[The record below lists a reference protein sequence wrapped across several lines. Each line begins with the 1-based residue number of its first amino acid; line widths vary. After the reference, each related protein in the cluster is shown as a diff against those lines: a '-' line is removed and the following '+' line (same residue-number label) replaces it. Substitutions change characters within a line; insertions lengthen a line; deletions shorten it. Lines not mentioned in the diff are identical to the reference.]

1 MIAKSHRWRV
11 TAIAAAALMGLWGT
25 NAMALSLG
33 RITVQSALGEP
44 LRAEIDIPDINAEEA
59 ATLKTSIAAP
69 EAFKLAGMD
78 YNAAMPGLKA
88 TLQRLS
94 DGRAVIRLNGDRAIN
109 DPFLDLILVAN
120 WSTGRIVRDYTLLFD
135 PPSLRKTAP
144 AAPTQAQIPAQPL
157 APSAPL
163 AQQPRTVAAPPQ
175 PGPVSA
181 AKAPTQVKPVKTDA
195 PKQVLVKSGD
205 TAGQIAAAVR
215 PASVSLDQML
225 VALLRSNPDAFMG
238 ENVNRV
244 KAGAIIDIPTAE
256 QAAATPSGEAS
267 RMIIAQSKDF
277 NEFRRK
283 LAGSAPAAEVTA
295 ADRQASGSIQT
306 KVEEKNVAPPT
317 PDKLTLSKGAV
328 QAQLAEEQLAK
339 DRTAQDAAGRAAE
352 IEKNINDLNKLG
364 IASGTA
370 ASAAPEQPASAAPAA
385 APTVAVA
392 VTPPVVVPPAVAPP
406 VPAQPETSMIDGL
419 MEDPL
424 IPAGA
429 VALIALLAGFG
440 VYRARQRKAASHM
453 DSSFLESRLR
463 PDSFFGTSGG
473 QSVDTNEGP
482 ATGSSMVYSPS
493 QLDSADDV
501 DPVAEADVYLA
512 YGRDL
517 QAEEILKEALR
528 TTPGRV
534 AIHHKLLEIFAK
546 RRDTKRFTEVAVTA
560 FKVTGG
566 NGQDWDRICEMGLSV
581 DPANPLYQPGGQ
593 PGGAQ
598 GLTRASKETVP
609 DDIEPKLIAPHASG
623 SVDLDLD
630 FSLDDEQPVDK
641 PINTVAATAA
651 AATAAT
657 TAALV
662 GNELD
667 FEFDEPSPSG
677 SITAEV
683 DFDLDAET
691 SAGDIEPLADIVP
704 DVPAAK
710 QADPSEADFDFGEP
724 SATAATEPE
733 VDFDLDEPSA
743 TEEVPESE
751 VDFDLDGSSVIDS
764 SAPEVDFDLDD
775 EAAAEPP
782 PAAAEPEVEF
792 DEASDETSEPEA
804 TLDLDFDLDT
814 DAAAP
819 NTPAPAL
826 TDALDFDLPDL
837 DVQERVVV
845 TPEPDIEDFKEQ
857 AKTSF
862 GATAPAPLTKS
873 EPAKAPAPDLSM
885 LQFDLGSLS
894 LDLDEAPASGEEE
907 TTSANEDPLET
918 KLALAEEFKAIG
930 DDDGARAL
938 IEEVISEAS
947 GDMKA
952 KAQRALS
959 NL

>member
-33 RITVQSALGEP
+33 RINVQSALGEP

-78 YNAAMPGLKA
+78 YNAAIPGLKA
-88 TLQRLS
+88 TLQKLS
-94 DGRAVIRLNGDRAIN
+94 NGRTVILLTGDRAIN

-135 PPSLRKTAP
+135 PPSLRRTAP
-144 AAPTQAQIPAQPL
+144 AAPTQAQIPAQPI
-157 APSAPL
+157 APAAP
-163 AQQPRTVAAPPQ
+163 APPVRQPRTVTTPPAPASD
-175 PGPVSA
+175 V
-181 AKAPTQVKPVKTDA
+181 KAPAKEPAQTPQSVKTDV
-195 PKQVLVKSGD
+195 PTQVLVKAGD
-205 TAGQIAAAVR
+205 TAGQIAAAVK
-215 PASVSLDQML
+215 PSSVSLDQML
-225 VALLRSNPDAFMG
+225 VAMLRSNPDAFMG

-244 KAGAIIDIPTAE
+244 KAGAIIDIPSAE
-256 QAAATPSGEAS
+256 QAAATPSGQAS
-267 RMIIAQSKDF
+267 RMIVAQSKDF

-283 LAGSAPAAEVTA
+283 LAGSAPPAEVTV
-295 ADRQASGSIQT
+295 ADRQASGSVQT
-306 KVEEKNVAPPT
+306 KVEEKKVAQPT

-328 QAQLAEEQLAK
+328 QAQLAEDQLAK
-339 DRTAQDAAGRAAE
+339 ERAANDAASRTAE
-352 IEKNINDLNKLG
+352 IEKNISDLNKLG

-370 ASAAPEQPASAAPAA
+370 VSAAPEQPASAVPAVAPAA
-385 APTVAVA
+385 SVAVA
-392 VTPPVVVPPAVAPP
+392 PVPTPPVVVPPVVVPP
-406 VPAQPETSMIDGL
+406 VAAVPESSMIDGL
-419 MEDPL
+419 LEDPL

-429 VALIALLAGFG
+429 VALIALLAGFAF
-440 VYRARQRKAASHM
+440 YRARQRKAASHV

-534 AIHHKLLEIFAK
+534 AIHQKLLEIFAK
-546 RRDTKRFTEVAVTA
+546 RRDSKRFAEVAATA
-560 FKVTGG
+560 FNVTGG
-566 NGQDWDRICEMGLSV
+566 NGQEWDRICELGLSV

-593 PGGAQ
+593 PS
-598 GLTRASKETVP
+598 GLQDLPLASQETIAG
-609 DDIEPKLIAPHASG
+609 DMEPRLAASPVGG

-630 FSLDDEQPVDK
+630 FSLDDEPPVNK
-641 PINTVAATAA
+641 SLNPGLVVAAAAPAATAS
-651 AATAAT
+651 
-657 TAALV
+657 ALV

-667 FEFDEPSPSG
+667 FEFDEPADGAP
-677 SITAEV
+677 TVAEV
-683 DFDLDAET
+683 DFDLDSET
-691 SAGDIEPLADIVP
+691 SAGDIKSQAGSIQPA
-704 DVPAAK
+704 PAAP
-710 QADPSEADFDFGEP
+710 QTDESEM
-724 SATAATEPE
+724 
-733 VDFDLDEPSA
+733 DFDLDEPPVI
-743 TEEVPESE
+743 EETADPGIH
-751 VDFDLDGSSVIDS
+751 FDLGTPTVIDPN
-764 SAPEVDFDLDD
+764 A
-775 EAAAEPP
+775 
-782 PAAAEPEVEF
+782 PEVEF
-792 DEASDETSEPEA
+792 DLNSGEISELEAP
-804 TLDLDFDLDT
+804 LDLDFDLKNE
-814 DAAAP
+814 AAP
-819 NTPAPAL
+819 PTRAPAL
-826 TDALDFDLPDL
+826 SNSLDFDLPDL
-837 DVQERVVV
+837 DVEDNVLR
-845 TPEPDIEDFKEQ
+845 TPDPDGDDFKEQ
-857 AKTSF
+857 AKASF
-862 GATAPAPLTKS
+862 GSTAPAPLVESS
-873 EPAKAPAPDLSM
+873 EPVKSPAPDLSM

-894 LDLDEAPASGEEE
+894 LDLDEAPGPDIAD
-907 TTSANEDPLET
+907 TTSDSEDPLET

>member
-33 RITVQSALGEP
+33 RISVQSALGEP

-59 ATLKTSIAAP
+59 ATLKISIAAP

-94 DGRAVIRLNGDRAIN
+94 DGRAIIRLTGDRAIN

-135 PPSLRKTAP
+135 PPSLRKAAP

-157 APSAPL
+157 TPAVPAPAPA
-163 AQQPRTVAAPPQ
+163 AQQPRTVATPPA
-175 PGPVSA
+175 PVSA
-181 AKAPTQVKPVKTDA
+181 TKTPAKEPEPAPAQPIKTDA
-195 PKQVLVKSGD
+195 PKQVLVKAGD
-205 TAGQIAAAVR
+205 TAGRIAAAVK

-225 VALLRSNPDAFMG
+225 VALLRSNPDAFLG

-256 QAAATPSGEAS
+256 QATATPSGQAS
-267 RMIIAQSKDF
+267 QMIVAQSKDF

-283 LAGSAPAAEVTA
+283 LAGSAPTAEVA
-295 ADRQASGSIQT
+295 VADRQASGSIQT
-306 KVEEKNVAPPT
+306 KVEEKKAAQTT

-328 QAQLAEEQLAK
+328 QAQLADEQLAK
-339 DRTAQDAAGRAAE
+339 DRAAKDAASRTAE
-352 IEKNINDLNKLG
+352 IEKNISDLNKLG
-364 IASGTA
+364 VASSTA
-370 ASAAPEQPASAAPAA
+370 TSAPPEKPASAAPAA

-392 VTPPVVVPPAVAPP
+392 VAPPVVPSSVVPPPVA
-406 VPAQPETSMIDGL
+406 ATPETSMIDGL
-419 MEDPL
+419 LEDPL

-440 VYRARQRKAASHM
+440 VYRARQRKAASHV

-534 AIHHKLLEIFAK
+534 AIHQKLLEIFAK
-546 RRDTKRFTEVAVTA
+546 RRDTKRFAEVAETA

-566 NGQDWDRICEMGLSV
+566 KGQDWDRICELGLSV

-593 PGGAQ
+593 PS
-598 GLTRASKETVP
+598 GLQDLPLASQETIAG
-609 DDIEPKLIAPHASG
+609 DIEPKLVTPHASG
-623 SVDLDLD
+623 AVDLDLD
-630 FSLDDEQPVDK
+630 FSLDDEPPVVK
-641 PINTVAATAA
+641 PINTGAVVAA

-657 TAALV
+657 ASALV

-667 FEFDEPSPSG
+667 FEFDEPTAAAS
-677 SITAEV
+677 TAAEV

-691 SAGDIEPLADIVP
+691 SAGDIEPLADIVQDAP
-704 DVPAAK
+704 MLMDTDAMDV
-710 QADPSEADFDFGEP
+710 DVDLSEP

-733 VDFDLDEPSA
+733 VDFDLGEPSA
-743 TEEVPESE
+743 TDPN
-751 VDFDLDGSSVIDS
+751 
-764 SAPEVDFDLDD
+764 APEVDFDLD
-775 EAAAEPP
+775 EPTAAD
-782 PAAAEPEVEF
+782 EPEVDFEL
-792 DEASDETSEPEA
+792 DSDEISEPEA
-804 TLDLDFDLDT
+804 SLDLDFDLKN
-814 DAAAP
+814 DAIAP

-826 TDALDFDLPDL
+826 TNALAFDLPDL
-837 DVQERVVV
+837 DIEESVLI
-845 TPEPDIEDFKEQ
+845 TPDPDNEDFREQ

-862 GATAPAPLTKS
+862 GATAPAPLVKS
-873 EPAKAPAPDLSM
+873 EPVKSPQPDLSM

-894 LDLDEAPASGEEE
+894 LDLDEAPASDTQE
-907 TTSANEDPLET
+907 TASDTEDPLET

>member
-1 MIAKSHRWRV
+1 LIAKSHRWRV

-33 RITVQSALGEP
+33 RINVQSALGEP

-94 DGRAVIRLNGDRAIN
+94 DGRAVIRLTGDRAIN

-135 PPSLRKTAP
+135 PPSLRKAAP

-157 APSAPL
+157 APAAP
-163 AQQPRTVAAPPQ
+163 APVVQQPRTVATPP
-175 PGPVSA
+175 PPAPVSA
-181 AKAPTQVKPVKTDA
+181 TKTPSKEPTQAQPINTDA
-195 PKQVLVKSGD
+195 SKQVLVKAGD
-205 TAGQIAAAVR
+205 TAGRIAAAVK

-225 VALLRSNPDAFMG
+225 VALLRSNPDAFLG

-256 QAAATPSGEAS
+256 QAAATPSGQAS
-267 RMIIAQSKDF
+267 QMIVAQSKDF

-283 LAGSAPAAEVTA
+283 LAGSAPTAEVA
-295 ADRQASGSIQT
+295 VADRQASGSIQT
-306 KVEEKNVAPPT
+306 KVEEKKALQPT

-328 QAQLAEEQLAK
+328 QAQLADEQLAK
-339 DRTAQDAAGRAAE
+339 DRAAKDAASRTAE
-352 IEKNINDLNKLG
+352 IEKNISDLNKLG
-364 IASGTA
+364 VASSTA
-370 ASAAPEQPASAAPAA
+370 TSAQPEKPASAAPVA
-385 APTVAVA
+385 APTVAMA
-392 VTPPVVVPPAVAPP
+392 VTPPVVPSSVVARP
-406 VPAQPETSMIDGL
+406 VAATPETSMIDGL
-419 MEDPL
+419 LEDPL

-440 VYRARQRKAASHM
+440 VYRARQRKAASHV

-534 AIHHKLLEIFAK
+534 AIHQKLLEIFAK
-546 RRDTKRFTEVAVTA
+546 RRDTKRFAEVAATA
-560 FKVTGG
+560 FNVTGG
-566 NGQDWDRICEMGLSV
+566 KGQDWGRICELGLSV

-593 PGGAQ
+593 PS
-598 GLTRASKETVP
+598 GLQNLPLASQETIAG
-609 DDIEPKLIAPHASG
+609 DIEPKLVAPHASG
-623 SVDLDLD
+623 AVDLDLD
-630 FSLDDEQPVDK
+630 FSLDDEPPVVK
-641 PINTVAATAA
+641 PINTGAVVT

-657 TAALV
+657 ASTLV

-667 FEFDEPSPSG
+667 FEFDEPAAGAS
-677 SITAEV
+677 TAAEV
-683 DFDLDAET
+683 DFDLNAET
-691 SAGDIEPLADIVP
+691 SAGDIEPVAGIVQDAP
-704 DVPAAK
+704 VLMETDETQVDV
-710 QADPSEADFDFGEP
+710 DLSEP
-724 SATAATEPE
+724 SATSATEPE
-733 VDFDLDEPSA
+733 VDFALEASSIA
-743 TEEVPESE
+743 QEVPEPE
-751 VDFDLDGSSVIDS
+751 VDFDLGER
-764 SAPEVDFDLDD
+764 SATDPNAPEVNFDLDEPTAADKPEVDFDLDS
-775 EAAAEPP
+775 EEI
-782 PAAAEPEVEF
+782 
-792 DEASDETSEPEA
+792 SEPEA
-804 TLDLDFDLDT
+804 SLDLDFDLEN
-814 DAAAP
+814 DAVAP
-819 NTPAPAL
+819 TTPAPAL

-837 DVQERVVV
+837 DINENVLI
-845 TPEPDIEDFKEQ
+845 TPDPDNEDFREQ

-862 GATAPAPLTKS
+862 GATAPAPLVKS
-873 EPAKAPAPDLSM
+873 EPVKSPAPDLSM

-894 LDLDEAPASGEEE
+894 LDLDEAPASNVEE
-907 TTSANEDPLET
+907 TRSDTEDPLET

-938 IEEVISEAS
+938 IEEVISEAY

>member
-33 RITVQSALGEP
+33 RINVQSALGEP

-94 DGRAVIRLNGDRAIN
+94 DGRAVIRLTGDRAIN

-120 WSTGRIVRDYTLLFD
+120 WSTGRVVRDYTLLFD
-135 PPSLRKTAP
+135 PPSLRKAAP
-144 AAPTQAQIPAQPL
+144 AAPTQAQIPAQPVVPT
-157 APSAPL
+157 APTPAPV
-163 AQQPRTVAAPPQ
+163 AQQPRTVATAPP
-175 PGPVSA
+175 PAPVSA
-181 AKAPTQVKPVKTDA
+181 TKPPAKEQAPAQPIKTDA
-195 PKQVLVKSGD
+195 PKQIIVKAGD
-205 TAGQIAAAVR
+205 TAGRIAAAVK

-225 VALLRSNPDAFMG
+225 VALLRSNPDAFLG

-256 QAAATPSGEAS
+256 QAAATPSGQAS
-267 RMIIAQSKDF
+267 QMIVAQSKDF

-283 LAGSAPAAEVTA
+283 LAGSAPTAEIAV

-306 KVEEKNVAPPT
+306 KVEEKKTVQPT

-328 QAQLAEEQLAK
+328 QAQLADEQLAK
-339 DRTAQDAAGRAAE
+339 DRAAKDAASRAAE
-352 IEKNINDLNKLG
+352 IEKNISDLNKLG
-364 IASGTA
+364 VASSTA
-370 ASAAPEQPASAAPAA
+370 ASAPPEKPASAAPATS
-385 APTVAVA
+385 PAVA
-392 VTPPVVVPPAVAPP
+392 VAVAPP
-406 VPAQPETSMIDGL
+406 VVPSSVVPPPVAATPETSMIDGL
-419 MEDPL
+419 LEDPL

-440 VYRARQRKAASHM
+440 VYRARQRKAASHV

-534 AIHHKLLEIFAK
+534 AIHQKLLEIFAK
-546 RRDTKRFTEVAVTA
+546 RRDAKRFAEVAATA

-566 NGQDWDRICEMGLSV
+566 KGQDWDRICELGLSV
-581 DPANPLYQPGGQ
+581 DPANPMYQPGGQ
-593 PGGAQ
+593 PS
-598 GLTRASKETVP
+598 GLQDLALPSQETIA
-609 DDIEPKLIAPHASG
+609 DEIEPKLVATHTSG
-623 SVDLDLD
+623 AVDLDLD
-630 FSLDDEQPVDK
+630 FSLDDEPPANK
-641 PINTVAATAA
+641 SINTGAVVAA
-651 AATAAT
+651 AATAST
-657 TAALV
+657 LM

-667 FEFDEPSPSG
+667 FEFDEPPAADAPA
-677 SITAEV
+677 AEV

-691 SAGDIEPLADIVP
+691 SAGNIEPLADITQDP
-704 DVPAAK
+704 PELMAA
-710 QADPSEADFDFGEP
+710 DESEVDFDLSEPTSTVATERAADFDLDASSIAQEVPEPEVDFDLGEQ
-724 SATAATEPE
+724 SATDPNAPDVDFDLDDPIAVDEPE
-733 VDFDLDEPSA
+733 VDFDLDSKE
-743 TEEVPESE
+743 
-751 VDFDLDGSSVIDS
+751 I
-764 SAPEVDFDLDD
+764 
-775 EAAAEPP
+775 
-782 PAAAEPEVEF
+782 
-792 DEASDETSEPEA
+792 SEPEPS
-804 TLDLDFDLDT
+804 LDLDFGPEN
-814 DAAAP
+814 DAIAP
-819 NTPAPAL
+819 VTPAPAL
-826 TDALDFDLPDL
+826 IDALAFDLPDL
-837 DVQERVVV
+837 DIEESVLI
-845 TPEPDIEDFKEQ
+845 TPDPDNEDFREQ

-862 GATAPAPLTKS
+862 GATAPAPLVKS
-873 EPAKAPAPDLSM
+873 EPVKSPQPDLSM

-894 LDLDEAPASGEEE
+894 LDLDEAPVSDAQE
-907 TTSANEDPLET
+907 TPSDTEDPLET

-938 IEEVISEAS
+938 IEEVISEAY

>member
-1 MIAKSHRWRV
+1 MIAKSHRWRI

-33 RITVQSALGEP
+33 RINVQSALGEP
-44 LRAEIDIPDINAEEA
+44 LRAEIDIPDINPEEA

-78 YNAAMPGLKA
+78 YNPAMPGLKA

-94 DGRAVIRLNGDRAIN
+94 DGRAVIRLTGDRAIN

-135 PPSLRKTAP
+135 PPSSRKAAP
-144 AAPTQAQIPAQPL
+144 AAPTQAQIPAQPA
-157 APSAPL
+157 APAAPAPV
-163 AQQPRTVAAPPQ
+163 AQQPRPAATPP
-175 PGPVSA
+175 PASVSA
-181 AKAPTQVKPVKTDA
+181 TPTPVREPARAQPIKTDA
-195 PKQVLVKSGD
+195 PRQVVVRAGD
-205 TAGQIAAAVR
+205 TAGRIAAAVK

-225 VALLRSNPDAFMG
+225 VALLRSNPDAFLG

-256 QAAATPSGEAS
+256 QAAATPSGQAS
-267 RMIIAQSKDF
+267 QMIVAQSKDF

-283 LAGSAPAAEVTA
+283 LAGIAPTAEVA
-295 ADRQASGSIQT
+295 VADRQASGNIQT
-306 KVEEKNVAPPT
+306 KIEEKKASQPT

-328 QAQLAEEQLAK
+328 QAQLADEQLAK
-339 DRTAQDAAGRAAE
+339 ERAAKDAASRTAE
-352 IEKNINDLNKLG
+352 IEKNISDLNKLG
-364 IASGTA
+364 VTSGTA
-370 ASAAPEQPASAAPAA
+370 TSTPPEKPASAVPA
-385 APTVAVA
+385 VAVA
-392 VTPPVVVPPAVAPP
+392 VVPPVVVPAPVVSAP
-406 VPAQPETSMIDGL
+406 VVPLPVVPAPISATPETSMIDGL
-419 MEDPL
+419 LEDPL
-424 IPAGA
+424 IPVGA
-429 VALIALLAGFG
+429 LALIALLVGYG
-440 VYRARQRKAASHM
+440 VYRSRQHKAASHV

-534 AIHHKLLEIFAK
+534 AIHQKLLEIFAK
-546 RRDTKRFTEVAVTA
+546 RRDSKRFAEVAATA

-566 NGQDWDRICEMGLSV
+566 KGHDWDRICELGLSV

-593 PGGAQ
+593 PS
-598 GLTRASKETVP
+598 GLQDLPIPSQQTIA
-609 DDIEPKLIAPHASG
+609 DDLKPRLVAPYSSG

-630 FSLDDEQPVDK
+630 FSLDDDPPVVK
-641 PINTVAATAA
+641 SINTGAVVATGAAAA
-651 AATAAT
+651 AATAP
-657 TAALV
+657 ALM

-667 FEFDEPSPSG
+667 FEFGEP
-677 SITAEV
+677 TAENLTAAEV

-691 SAGDIEPLADIVP
+691 SAGEIEPLADIVP
-704 DVPAAK
+704 DAPVLM
-710 QADPSEADFDFGEP
+710 DTDEMEVDVDLSEP
-724 SATAATEPE
+724 SATAVTKPEVDFELGQPSTTDPNAPE
-733 VDFDLDEPSA
+733 VDFDLDEPTA
-743 TEEVPESE
+743 ANE
-751 VDFDLDGSSVIDS
+751 
-764 SAPEVDFDLDD
+764 PEVDFDLD
-775 EAAAEPP
+775 
-782 PAAAEPEVEF
+782 
-792 DEASDETSEPEA
+792 SDETSDSKRS
-804 TLDLDFDLDT
+804 LDLDFDLENDT
-814 DAAAP
+814 VALTA
-819 NTPAPAL
+819 PAPAL
-826 TDALDFDLPDL
+826 TDALDFDLPNLDL
-837 DVQERVVV
+837 NESVS
-845 TPEPDIEDFKEQ
+845 TAPDPDNEDFKEQ

-862 GATAPAPLTKS
+862 GATAPAPLVKS
-873 EPAKAPAPDLSM
+873 EPTKSAAPDLSM

-894 LDLDEAPASGEEE
+894 LDLDEAPATDAQETASG
-907 TTSANEDPLET
+907 TEDPLET
-918 KLALAEEFKAIG
+918 KLALAEEFKDIG

>member
-33 RITVQSALGEP
+33 RINVQSALGEP

-88 TLQRLS
+88 TLHRLS
-94 DGRAVIRLNGDRAIN
+94 DGRAVIRLAGDRAIN

-135 PPSLRKTAP
+135 PPSLRKAAP
-144 AAPTQAQIPAQPL
+144 TAPTQAQIPAQAV
-157 APSAPL
+157 APAAPAAPAPV
-163 AQQPRTVAAPPQ
+163 AQQPRTVATPPA
-175 PGPVSA
+175 PVSA
-181 AKAPTQVKPVKTDA
+181 TKTPAKEPTQTQPIKTDA
-195 PKQVLVKSGD
+195 PKQVTVKAGD
-205 TAGQIAAAVR
+205 TAGRIAAAVK

-225 VALLRSNPDAFMG
+225 VALLRSNPDAFLG

-256 QAAATPSGEAS
+256 QAAATPSDQAS
-267 RMIIAQSKDF
+267 QMIVAQSKDF

-283 LAGSAPAAEVTA
+283 LAGSAPTAEVA
-295 ADRQASGSIQT
+295 VADRQASGSIQT
-306 KVEEKNVAPPT
+306 KVEEKKALQPT

-328 QAQLAEEQLAK
+328 QAQLADEQLAK
-339 DRTAQDAAGRAAE
+339 DRAAKEASSRTAE
-352 IEKNINDLNKLG
+352 IEKNISDLNKLG
-364 IASGTA
+364 VASSTVT
-370 ASAAPEQPASAAPAA
+370 SVPPEKPASAAPAA
-385 APTVAVA
+385 AATVAVA
-392 VTPPVVVPPAVAPP
+392 VAPPAVPSSVVPSPVVPPPVA
-406 VPAQPETSMIDGL
+406 AAPETSMIDGL
-419 MEDPL
+419 LEDPL

-440 VYRARQRKAASHM
+440 VYRARQRKAAAHV

-528 TTPGRV
+528 TTPGRI
-534 AIHHKLLEIFAK
+534 AIHQKLLEIFAK
-546 RRDTKRFTEVAVTA
+546 RRDSKRFAEVAATA
-560 FKVTGG
+560 FNVTGG
-566 NGQDWDRICEMGLSV
+566 KGQDWDRICELGLSV

-593 PGGAQ
+593 PSALQ
-598 GLTRASKETVP
+598 DLPSASKETTAG
-609 DDIEPKLIAPHASG
+609 DIEPKLVAPHAGG

-630 FSLDDEQPVDK
+630 FSLEDEPPVVK
-641 PINTVAATAA
+641 PINTGAAVAA

-657 TAALV
+657 ASALV
-662 GNELD
+662 GNELN
-667 FEFDEPSPSG
+667 FEFDEPAVGAS
-677 SITAEV
+677 TAAEMDFDLNAETTAGDINPLPDFVQDTPVLMDADEAKVDVDLSEPALTAAIEPEV
-683 DFDLDAET
+683 DFDLGERSDT
-691 SAGDIEPLADIVP
+691 
-704 DVPAAK
+704 
-710 QADPSEADFDFGEP
+710 DPNA
-724 SATAATEPE
+724 PE
-733 VDFDLDEPSA
+733 VDFDLDEPTA
-743 TEEVPESE
+743 AVE
-751 VDFDLDGSSVIDS
+751 
-764 SAPEVDFDLDD
+764 PEVDFDLDRED
-775 EAAAEPP
+775 ISGP
-782 PAAAEPEVEF
+782 
-792 DEASDETSEPEA
+792 EASF
-804 TLDLDFDLDT
+804 DLDFDLEK
-814 DAAAP
+814 AAVAP
-819 NTPAPAL
+819 TTPAPAL
-826 TDALDFDLPDL
+826 TDTLDFDLPDL
-837 DVQERVVV
+837 DVNESVLI
-845 TPEPDIEDFKEQ
+845 TPDPDNEDFREQ

-862 GATAPAPLTKS
+862 GATAPAPLVKS
-873 EPAKAPAPDLSM
+873 EPEKSPAPDLSM

-894 LDLDEAPASGEEE
+894 LELDEAPTSDAQE
-907 TTSANEDPLET
+907 TPSVTEDPLET

>member
-1 MIAKSHRWRV
+1 MIAKSHRWQV
-11 TAIAAAALMGLWGT
+11 TAIAAAVLMGLSGT
-25 NAMALSLG
+25 NALALSLG
-33 RITVQSALGEP
+33 RLSVQSALGEP
-44 LRAEIDIPDINAEEA
+44 LRAEIDIPDMNAEEA

-69 EAFKLAGMD
+69 EAFKLAGME

-94 DGRAVIRLNGDRAIN
+94 DGRAVIRLTGDRAIN

-135 PPSLRKTAP
+135 PPTSRRAVP
-144 AAPTQAQIPAQPL
+144 SAPTQAQIPAQTVTPA
-157 APSAPL
+157 APAPAPAPV
-163 AQQPRTVAAPPQ
+163 AQQPRTLATPP
-175 PGPVSA
+175 PPVSA
-181 AKAPTQVKPVKTDA
+181 AKQPAPTQPIKTEA
-195 PKQVLVKSGD
+195 PKQVMVKAGD
-205 TAGQIAAAVR
+205 TAGRIAAAVK

-225 VALLRSNPDAFMG
+225 VALLRSNPDAFLG
-238 ENVNRV
+238 ANVNRV

-256 QAAATPSGEAS
+256 QAAATPSGQAS
-267 RMIIAQSKDF
+267 QMIVAQSKDF

-283 LAGSAPAAEVTA
+283 LAGSAPTAEVA
-295 ADRQASGSIQT
+295 VASRQASGSIQT
-306 KVEEKNVAPPT
+306 KVEEKKALQPT

-328 QAQLAEEQLAK
+328 QAQLADEQLAR
-339 DRTAQDAAGRAAE
+339 DRAVKDAASRTAE
-352 IEKNINDLNKLG
+352 IEKNISDLNKLG
-364 IASGTA
+364 VASSTA
-370 ASAAPEQPASAAPAA
+370 ASAPPEKPASAAPAT

-392 VTPPVVVPPAVAPP
+392 VAPPLAPSSVVPPPVA
-406 VPAQPETSMIDGL
+406 ATPETSMIDGL
-419 MEDPL
+419 LEDPL

-440 VYRARQRKAASHM
+440 VYRARQRKAASHV

-482 ATGSSMVYSPS
+482 ATGPSMVYSPS

-534 AIHHKLLEIFAK
+534 AIHQKLLEIFAK
-546 RRDTKRFTEVAVTA
+546 RRDAKRFAEVAATA
-560 FKVTGG
+560 FNLTGG
-566 NGQDWDRICEMGLSV
+566 KGQDWNRICELGLSV

-593 PGGAQ
+593 PSSLQ
-598 GLTRASKETVP
+598 DLPLPSQETIA
-609 DDIEPKLIAPHASG
+609 DEIEPKLIAPHASG

-630 FSLDDEQPVDK
+630 FSLDDEPSADK
-641 PINTVAATAA
+641 SINTDAAVAAE
-651 AATAAT
+651 ATAST
-657 TAALV
+657 LM

-667 FEFDEPSPSG
+667 FEFDEQPAVDASA
-677 SITAEV
+677 TEV

-691 SAGDIEPLADIVP
+691 SAGNIEPLTASVQDT
-704 DVPAAK
+704 PALMAT
-710 QADPSEADFDFGEP
+710 DESEVDFDLSEP
-724 SATAATEPE
+724 TSTAATEPAVDFDLDVSSIAPEVPEPE
-733 VDFDLDEPSA
+733 VDFDLGEPSA
-743 TEEVPESE
+743 
-751 VDFDLDGSSVIDS
+751 IDTN
-764 SAPEVDFDLDD
+764 APEVDFDLDGTA
-775 EAAAEPP
+775 AAAEPGLEFDLNGDEI
-782 PAAAEPEVEF
+782 AEPE
-792 DEASDETSEPEA
+792 AS
-804 TLDLDFDLDT
+804 LDLDFDLEN
-814 DAAAP
+814 DAVAP
-819 NTPAPAL
+819 TTAGPAL
-826 TDALDFDLPDL
+826 TDALDFDLPNL
-837 DVQERVVV
+837 DVSESVLI
-845 TPEPDIEDFKEQ
+845 TPDPDNEDFREQ

-862 GATAPAPLTKS
+862 GATAPAPLVKS
-873 EPAKAPAPDLSM
+873 VPVKPPEPDLSM

-894 LDLDEAPASGEEE
+894 LDLDEAPASDVEE
-907 TTSANEDPLET
+907 TPSETEDPLET

>member
-33 RITVQSALGEP
+33 RINVQSALGEP

-88 TLQRLS
+88 TLHRLS
-94 DGRAVIRLNGDRAIN
+94 DGRAVIRLAGDRAIN

-135 PPSLRKTAP
+135 PPSLRKAAP
-144 AAPTQAQIPAQPL
+144 VAPTQAQISAQPD
-157 APSAPL
+157 APAAPPV
-163 AQQPRTVAAPPQ
+163 AQQPRTVATPPA
-175 PGPVSA
+175 PVSA
-181 AKAPTQVKPVKTDA
+181 TKTPAKEPAQAQPSNTDA
-195 PKQVLVKSGD
+195 PKQVMVKAGD
-205 TAGQIAAAVR
+205 TAGRIAAAVK

-225 VALLRSNPDAFMG
+225 VALLRSNPDAFLG

-256 QAAATPSGEAS
+256 QAAATPSGQAS
-267 RMIIAQSKDF
+267 QMIVAQSKDF

-283 LAGSAPAAEVTA
+283 LAGIAPTAEVA
-295 ADRQASGSIQT
+295 VADRQASGSIQT
-306 KVEEKNVAPPT
+306 KVEEKKALQPT

-328 QAQLAEEQLAK
+328 QAQLADEQLAK
-339 DRTAQDAAGRAAE
+339 DRAAKDAASRTAE
-352 IEKNINDLNKLG
+352 IEKNISDLNKLG
-364 IASGTA
+364 A
-370 ASAAPEQPASAAPAA
+370 ASSTATSAPPEKPASAAPTA

-392 VTPPVVVPPAVAPP
+392 VAPPPVVPSSVVPRP
-406 VPAQPETSMIDGL
+406 VSATPETSMIDGL
-419 MEDPL
+419 LEDPL

-440 VYRARQRKAASHM
+440 VYRARQRKAASHV

-534 AIHHKLLEIFAK
+534 AIHQKLLEIFAK
-546 RRDTKRFTEVAVTA
+546 RRDSKRFAEVAATA
-560 FKVTGG
+560 FNVTGG
-566 NGQDWDRICEMGLSV
+566 KGQDWDRICELGLGV

-593 PGGAQ
+593 PSALQ
-598 GLTRASKETVP
+598 DLPSASQETAVGE
-609 DDIEPKLIAPHASG
+609 IEPKLVAPHASG

-630 FSLDDEQPVDK
+630 FSLDDEPPVVK
-641 PINTVAATAA
+641 PMNTGAVVAT

-657 TAALV
+657 ASALV

-667 FEFDEPSPSG
+667 FEFDEPAVGVSAA
-677 SITAEV
+677 AEV
-683 DFDLDAET
+683 DFDLNAET
-691 SAGDIEPLADIVP
+691 TAGDMEPLADFVQDAP
-704 DVPAAK
+704 VLMETDETQVDV
-710 QADPSEADFDFGEP
+710 DLSEP
-724 SATAATEPE
+724 SVTAAIEPE
-733 VDFDLDEPSA
+733 VDFDLGERSA
-743 TEEVPESE
+743 TDPN
-751 VDFDLDGSSVIDS
+751 
-764 SAPEVDFDLDD
+764 APEVDFDLDD
-775 EAAAEPP
+775 STAAH
-782 PAAAEPEVEF
+782 EPEVDF
-792 DEASDETSEPEA
+792 DLDSEQISEPEA
-804 TLDLDFDLDT
+804 SLDLDFGPEN
-814 DAAAP
+814 DAIAP
-819 NTPAPAL
+819 TTPAPAL
-826 TDALDFDLPDL
+826 TNALDFDLPDL
-837 DVQERVVV
+837 DVSESVLI
-845 TPEPDIEDFKEQ
+845 TPDPDNEDFREQ

-862 GATAPAPLTKS
+862 GATAPAPLVKS
-873 EPAKAPAPDLSM
+873 EPVKSPAPDLSM

-894 LDLDEAPASGEEE
+894 LELDEAPTSDAQE
-907 TTSANEDPLET
+907 TPSVTEDPLET

>member
-1 MIAKSHRWRV
+1 
-11 TAIAAAALMGLWGT
+11 MGLWGT
-25 NAMALSLG
+25 NALALSLG
-33 RITVQSALGEP
+33 RINVQSALGEP
-44 LRAEIDIPDINAEEA
+44 LRAEIDIPDMNAEEA

-69 EAFKLAGMD
+69 EAFKLAGME

-88 TLQRLS
+88 TLQKLS
-94 DGRAVIRLNGDRAIN
+94 NGRTVILLTGDRAIN

-135 PPSLRKTAP
+135 PPNSRRAVP
-144 AAPTQAQIPAQPL
+144 AAPTQARVQPQPV
-157 APSAPL
+157 APSAPAPV
-163 AQQPRTVAAPPQ
+163 AQQPRTVATPP
-175 PGPVSA
+175 PPPPAPVSA
-181 AKAPTQVKPVKTDA
+181 TKTPVKEPAPTQPIKTDA
-195 PKQVLVKSGD
+195 PKQVIVKAGD
-205 TAGQIAAAVR
+205 TAGRIAAAVK

-225 VALLRSNPDAFMG
+225 VALLRSNPDAFLG

-256 QAAATPSGEAS
+256 QAAATPSGQAS
-267 RMIIAQSKDF
+267 QMIVAQSKDF

-283 LAGSAPAAEVTA
+283 LAGSAPTAEVA
-295 ADRQASGSIQT
+295 VADRQASGSIQT
-306 KVEEKNVAPPT
+306 KVEEKKALQPT

-328 QAQLAEEQLAK
+328 QAQLADEQLAK
-339 DRTAQDAAGRAAE
+339 DRAAKDAASRTAE
-352 IEKNINDLNKLG
+352 IEKNISDLNKLG
-364 IASGTA
+364 LASGTA
-370 ASAAPEQPASAAPAA
+370 VSVAPEQPASAVPAA
-385 APTVAVA
+385 APTVA
-392 VTPPVVVPPAVAPP
+392 AVAPP
-406 VPAQPETSMIDGL
+406 VVAPPVVVSPVAAVPESSMIDGL
-419 MEDPL
+419 LEDPL

-429 VALIALLAGFG
+429 LALIALLAGFAF
-440 VYRARQRKAASHM
+440 YRARQRKAASHV

-534 AIHHKLLEIFAK
+534 AIHQKLLEIFAK
-546 RRDTKRFTEVAVTA
+546 RRDSKRFAEVAATA
-560 FKVTGG
+560 FNVTGG
-566 NGQDWDRICEMGLSV
+566 NGQEWDRICELGLSV

-593 PGGAQ
+593 PS
-598 GLTRASKETVP
+598 GLQDLPSASQVTIAG
-609 DDIEPKLIAPHASG
+609 DMEPKLAVSPVGG

-630 FSLDDEQPVDK
+630 FSLDDESPVDK
-641 PINTVAATAA
+641 SLNPGPVVAAAAPAATAS
-651 AATAAT
+651 
-657 TAALV
+657 ALM

-667 FEFDEPSPSG
+667 FELDEPAQRA
-677 SITAEV
+677 TTVAKV

-691 SAGDIEPLADIVP
+691 SAGDIKPHAGSIQ
-704 DVPAAK
+704 PASAPP
-710 QADPSEADFDFGEP
+710 QADESEMDFDLDEPPVVEETAEPEVHFDLGEP
-724 SATAATEPE
+724 TVTDPNAPEVEFDLDDATDADTRSASDEPE
-733 VDFDLDEPSA
+733 VDFDLN
-743 TEEVPESE
+743 
-751 VDFDLDGSSVIDS
+751 
-764 SAPEVDFDLDD
+764 
-775 EAAAEPP
+775 
-782 PAAAEPEVEF
+782 
-792 DEASDETSEPEA
+792 SDEISELDAP
-804 TLDLDFDLDT
+804 LDLDFDLKNE
-814 DAAAP
+814 AAP
-819 NTPAPAL
+819 PTRAPDL
-826 TDALDFDLPDL
+826 SDSLDFDLPDL
-837 DVQERVVV
+837 DVDDRVLK
-845 TPEPDIEDFKEQ
+845 TPDPDGDDFKEQ
-857 AKTSF
+857 AKASF
-862 GATAPAPLTKS
+862 GSTAPAPLVES
-873 EPAKAPAPDLSM
+873 EPVKSPAPDLSM

-894 LDLDEAPASGEEE
+894 LDLDETPGSDVTD
-907 TTSANEDPLET
+907 TTSDSEDPLET